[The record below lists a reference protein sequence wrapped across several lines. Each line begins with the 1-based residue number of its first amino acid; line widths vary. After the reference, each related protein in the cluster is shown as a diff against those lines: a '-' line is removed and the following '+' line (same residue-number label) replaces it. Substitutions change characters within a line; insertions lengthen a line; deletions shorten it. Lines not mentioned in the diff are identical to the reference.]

1 MSVEDDNKALIR
13 EYFDLLN
20 RKDLPTEEWI
30 APLASNIVYH
40 RAGMPD
46 VTGLTGM
53 RQVLDMSRSAIA
65 DTHGTIEDLVAEGDK
80 VACRWSARFTHQG
93 EVMGVA
99 PTGKVITVTGI
110 AIYRILNSKI
120 QEEWAIETRWVSWSS
135 LVSIL
140 CRVMDRC
147 SADA

>member
-1 MSVEDDNKALIR
+1 MLRDTNRRAEARTMLSEI
-13 EYFDLLN
+13 FDLLN

-30 APLASNIVYH
+30 APLASNMVYH

-65 DTHGTIEDLVAEGDK
+65 DMHATIEDLVAEGDK

-93 EVMGVA
+93 EV
-99 PTGKVITVTGI
+99 TVTGI
-110 AIYRILNSKI
+110 AIYRVLNSEI
-120 QEEWAIETRWVSWSS
+120 QEEWDYS
-135 LVSIL
+135 
-140 CRVMDRC
+140 
-147 SADA
+147 DALGLMEQLGRGPLQGNG